1 MLVFK
6 ENVKGFI
13 YDSIYGN
20 INFISDKELSEYDI
34 ELIDK
39 VISEDSILISDEEML
54 NELFEINSKE
64 ELEQDSEIN
73 SVVNFKE

>member
-13 YDSIYGN
+13 YDSVNGN
-20 INFISDKELSEYDI
+20 VVNVFENELSKDKI
-34 ELIDK
+34 DLIYE
-39 VISEDSILISDEEML
+39 VIDEDSILINDENIL

-64 ELEQDSEIN
+64 ELEEDIELIN
-73 SVVNFKE
+73 VVNFK